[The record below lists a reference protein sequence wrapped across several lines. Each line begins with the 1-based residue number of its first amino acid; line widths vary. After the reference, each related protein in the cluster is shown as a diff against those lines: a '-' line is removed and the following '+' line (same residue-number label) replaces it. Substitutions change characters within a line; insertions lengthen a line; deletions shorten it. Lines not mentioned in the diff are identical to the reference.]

1 MDYAEIGKR
10 RPRIDAYQQVT
21 GQVEYANDLRLPG
34 MLYAKPLLSTEH
46 HARIVDLDTSAAE
59 RLPGVRA
66 VATAKDAPDNVN
78 GLIIPDQ
85 PVFAD
90 DKVRYRGEI
99 VALVAADTE
108 EIAQEAVELIK
119 VKYERLPA
127 VFDPREALK
136 PDAPIL
142 HEEGQGRWCRG
153 NQVLPHG
160 HETFFLSHGD
170 VEVGFSESDL
180 IVEHTFGTSAQ
191 RSAPIEPHA
200 FIAKPE
206 GPDRITIIGNT
217 QMPFWHQPAIAK
229 ALRLPLNRVRVCST
243 PIGGAFGQKNDI
255 SIEPN
260 LAVIAMKAGRP
271 VKWALTT
278 HEDFLFTSTKIPVYF
293 NYKVGVKSDGTLM
306 AVNRE
311 GISNTGA
318 YASTTMITMSKCTL
332 IGAGPYNVP
341 NHRAETWVV
350 YTNKCRSAAFRG
362 FGMSQPTFAMELMMD
377 IIAEK
382 LGMDPLE
389 LRMQNLMKDG
399 DRAATGQAMRAVG
412 MKACLEK
419 VAELSQW
426 HADL

>member
-99 VALVAADTE
+99 VALVAADSE
-108 EIAQEAVELIK
+108 EIAQEAAELIK

-170 VEVGFSESDL
+170 VEAGFSESDL
-180 IVEHTFGTSAQ
+180 VVEHGFGTSAQ
-191 RSAPIEPHA
+191 RCAPIEPHA

-255 SIEPN
+255 TIEPN

-332 IGAGPYNVP
+332 IGAGPYYVP

-419 VAELSQW
+419 VAELSRW
-426 HADL
+426 HAAL